1 MKKMVKM
8 LNPPNNNDKNNQS
21 STEDLLTRE
30 RRFKAIS
37 DTALD
42 AIILINSEGKVTHWS
57 KAAVTILGYTH
68 DEIINKDMHSI
79 LAPQRFHSAYTEGLR
94 NFKST
99 GQGNAIGKTLEL
111 AAIKKDGE
119 EIPIELSLA
128 SVNLHDEWHAVG
140 ILRDISERKKLEEEL
155 AYERENLEDIV
166 KIRTEELNKSLKMLE
181 KASEHKDKFLS
192 GMSHELRT
200 PLNAIIGFADMLKAQ
215 YFGALNNKQLEY
227 LNIISSSSQ
236 HLLSL
241 INSLLDISK
250 INAGLIE
257 IHNEKLPFKDLMLE
271 ITSMMDHQIKKKQ
284 LNFSCYIQPD
294 ICFIVIDK
302 LRFKQI
308 MLNLLSNAL
317 KFTPENGF
325 IEIKAEITEKSKLKV
340 YVKDSGIGI
349 SEEEHEKIFSE
360 FYQSDANV
368 DEALCGTGIGLSLA
382 KRLVEL
388 QGGQIGLISK
398 LGEGSTFW
406 FTLPYKT

>member
-1 MKKMVKM
+1 M
-8 LNPPNNNDKNNQS
+8 LNPTNSNDKNNQS
-21 STEDLLTRE
+21 PTEDLLIKE
-30 RRFKAIS
+30 RQFQAIS
-37 DTALD
+37 DAALD
-42 AIILINSEGKVTHWS
+42 AIILINSKGKVTHWS

-68 DEIINKDMHSI
+68 DEIINKDMHKF
-79 LAPQRFHSAYTEGLR
+79 LAPQRFYSAYKEGLEK
-94 NFKST
+94 FKTT
-99 GQGNAIGKTLEL
+99 GQGNALGKTLEL
-111 AAIKKDGE
+111 AAVRKDGK
-119 EIPIELSLA
+119 EIPIELSVA

-155 AYERENLEDIV
+155 AYERENLEDTV
-166 KIRTEELNKSLKMLE
+166 KIRTQELNKSLKMLE
-181 KASEHKDKFLS
+181 KISEHKDKFLS

-200 PLNAIIGFADMLKAQ
+200 PLNAIIGFTDMLKAQ
-215 YFGALNNKQLEY
+215 YFGDLNDKQLEY
-227 LNIISSSSQ
+227 VNIIGSSGQ

-257 IHNEKLPFKDLMLE
+257 IHNEKLSFKDLMLE

-294 ICFIVIDK
+294 ICFMVIDK

-360 FYQSDANV
+360 FYQSDANR